1 MQLLCPASTVTRGNS
16 NLLPLPSSLT
26 LPWARPGAT
35 VPCPTPPGLGRA
47 RPRVPP
53 PPPPA
58 SLIIQRW
65 RVASLLIN
73 IELEYAMHYGVL
85 CRTRR
90 PSPRYK
96 CGRIDAAVRTAVSWI
111 PASLK

>member
-53 PPPPA
+53 PPPCVVNYSA
-58 SLIIQRW
+58 LAGGKSLDQ
-65 RVASLLIN
+65 
-73 IELEYAMHYGVL
+73 H
-85 CRTRR
+85 
-90 PSPRYK
+90 
-96 CGRIDAAVRTAVSWI
+96 
-111 PASLK
+111 